1 MFVLQLDGSSFFF
14 VTFEN
19 LRENLEPEGGFGIQL
34 ISNSTKGLFIYYVI
48 TDRGEG
54 SAQFI
59 TIVHWREGVCQIYY
73 YMLKI
78 ANTNISRGAQ
88 SRQIGTWSCGEHLF

>member
-48 TDRGEG
+48 TDRGGAICRIYYNSSLEGGG
-54 SAQFI
+54 SAKFI
-59 TIVHWREGVCQIYY
+59 ITC
-73 YMLKI
+73 
-78 ANTNISRGAQ
+78 
-88 SRQIGTWSCGEHLF
+88 